1 MTMITKDRRTLRIGV
16 ASALGGLAALTLA
29 ACSGGG
35 GDGGTGGDSDSL
47 EGKKITVALPNDPP
61 PQVLL
66 DEFTEE
72 TGIDVEWVASDWDS
86 LQQKITTAAAS
97 NSYFADATNVD
108 WSKVGQL
115 GQLGWFLPLQDL
127 IDTDAMADD
136 VPQLDSFTL
145 DGDVVGL
152 PYDASF
158 MVTTVNRDLF
168 EQAGISEMPTTIE
181 QYTEDLHTIKDSG
194 VVDYPLNI
202 PLAAAEGLSTYWYET
217 TGAFGGTILDGDGE
231 PQFAE
236 KDSPGYKAAEWLIQA
251 VEDGLVNPQ
260 SQTLTDTEIE
270 QRLMA
275 QGETATTFSDYSG
288 LVGTLYDLPDMST
301 VTGQIEY
308 LPTPGVDGPSAS
320 LSNPDGIGIPKQ
332 AKEPEAAAK
341 FIEWFTSA
349 ETQADLTGLNGDD
362 RTWASYA
369 MPSHLSVVD
378 KMAEEGSLPG
388 GEVLAEV
395 LEGAVPVFPEGAPTW
410 YPEFSE
416 AVYTNLNSA
425 AKGDITVDEAIA
437 TMAETAENLASE

>member
-1 MTMITKDRRTLRIGV
+1 MTIMKKNQRALRIGV
-16 ASALGGLAALTLA
+16 ASAIGGLAALSLA
-29 ACSGGG
+29 SCASGDTGGG
-35 GDGGTGGDSDSL
+35 SESL
-47 EGKKITVALPNDPP
+47 EGTKITVALSNDPP

-72 TGIDVEWVASDWDS
+72 TGIEVEWVSSDWDS

-115 GQLGWFLPLQDL
+115 GQLGWFQPLQDL

-145 DGDVVGL
+145 EGDVVGL

-168 EQAGISEMPTTIE
+168 EQAGISEMPTTID

-194 VVDYPLNI
+194 VVEYPLNI

-217 TGAFGGTILDGDGE
+217 TGAFGGTILDGDGA
-231 PQFAE
+231 PQFADE
-236 KDSPGYKAAEWLIQA
+236 DSAGYRAAEWLIQA

-260 SQTLTDTEIE
+260 SQTLTDSEVE

-275 QGETATTFSDYSG
+275 QGQTVSTFSDYSG

-301 VTGQIEY
+301 VTGQVEY
-308 LPTPGVDGPSAS
+308 LPTPGIDGPSAS
-320 LSNPDGIGIPKQ
+320 LSNPDGIGIPTQ

-378 KMAEEGSLPG
+378 QMAEEGALPG
-388 GEVLAEV
+388 GEVLSEV
-395 LEGAVPVFPEGAPTW
+395 LQSAVPVFPEGAPTW

-416 AVYTNLNSA
+416 AVYTSLNSA

-437 TMAETAENLASE
+437 TMAETAETLAAK